1 MGDPMSALPAVRGV
15 GEIDRNRPL
24 IDPRTE
30 ESFLALQAQYPRY
43 YSMLLGLFAAVAL
56 ALAAVGIY
64 GVMRMQWNSGRA
76 KSASASHWAPVDGT

>member
-1 MGDPMSALPAVRGV
+1 MTYLLRTMGDPMSALPAVRSAV

-56 ALAAVGIY
+56 ALAAGGIY
-64 GVMRMQWNSGRA
+64 GVMA
-76 KSASASHWAPVDGT
+76 